1 MIYIPLSKEPSLVE
15 RFGVV
20 YRHYKQY
27 VPRWIPRFK
36 GWDPPAKLPLDS
48 DVTT

>member
-20 YRHYKQY
+20 YRLYKPY
-27 VPRWIPRFK
+27 VPRWTSR
-36 GWDPPAKLPLDS
+36 
-48 DVTT
+48 